1 MGVFCKE
8 KKTNNMKVIG
18 ITGGIGSGKSIVC
31 KVFELLCIPVY
42 YADLRA
48 NWLTNND
55 LQLRKEIK
63 ELFGRQAYDENGL
76 YNRKWIANQ
85 VFENPQLLQ
94 VLNTLIHPRVFE
106 DTQQWLRQHQN
117 QPYVLREAA
126 ISNAAG
132 KGNDLDK
139 IITVSCP
146 LEIRIK
152 RIKQRDPQRSIEQI
166 YSIIARQ
173 KSEDEFLNIA
183 DYQIINDDSELVL
196 PHILIL
202 HQKFSY
208 GFNS

>member
-1 MGVFCKE
+1 
-8 KKTNNMKVIG
+8 MKVIG

-94 VLNTLIHPRVFE
+94 MLNMLIHPRVFE
-106 DTQQWLRQHQN
+106 DTQQWLRQHQK

-173 KSEDEFLNIA
+173 KSEDKFLNIA
-183 DYQIINDDSELVL
+183 DYQVINDDSKLIL
-196 PHILIL
+196 PQILIL
-202 HQKFSY
+202 HKNLLA
-208 GFNS
+208 GINS